1 MPLNDHGVEP
11 SGITRGRFGPGIEDL
26 VILPLVLAARTV
38 KWLCDATITVLVHI
52 LDYAFPVVLQ
62 LVRFPMFTLRIIG
75 DGIAALLK
83 GLAAWLP
90 MSGSRRE
97 LWRTYVSERWAW
109 LRSTIS
115 YEAFE
120 EALHHAF
127 EAGMAWVFR
136 HCRTLSPGSAM
147 LVTGG
152 ALLWLPVSFAI
163 ATTMHA
169 VLIAQATVLPAWM
182 QLLHPVATVIA
193 KTKLLVLPV
202 FPAAWP
208 QTRKHPVMQ
217 ALFDFYRYF
226 TSLHLV
232 QKTTHRYRQLG
243 VALARIADALRRAID
258 RSGVRHWLDR
268 PLAALE
274 RFAARLGHVL
284 GRGGQRLAEGLS
296 GAPLIGPLLN
306 RYADHYDTVE
316 QRHEEKLSDRM
327 SSMYERWSIKFTPE
341 YYEAKDQAL
350 PAQTPPAPPTAPRSE

>member
-1 MPLNDHGVEP
+1 MPLNNHGGETP
-11 SGITRGRFGPGIEDL
+11 GMTRGRFDPGVEDL
-26 VILPLVLAARTV
+26 IILPLVLAARAV
-38 KWLCDATITVLVHI
+38 KWLGNATITVLVHI

-62 LVRFPMFTLRIIG
+62 LLRFPMFTLRIIG
-75 DGIAALLK
+75 DGVAALLK

-97 LWRTYVSERWAW
+97 MWRITISEHWAR

-136 HCRTLSPGSAM
+136 RCRTLSPGRAM

-152 ALLWLPVSFAI
+152 AVLWLPVSFTI

-182 QLLHPVATVIA
+182 QLLHPVATIIA

-208 QTRKHPVMQ
+208 QTRKHPLMQ

-226 TSLHLV
+226 TKSPSRAENRPSLSAGGRSARG
-232 QKTTHRYRQLG
+232 HRGRACARDRSLRRPP
-243 VALARIADALRRAID
+243 LAR
-258 RSGVRHWLDR
+258 
-268 PLAALE
+268 
-274 RFAARLGHVL
+274 
-284 GRGGQRLAEGLS
+284 
-296 GAPLIGPLLN
+296 
-306 RYADHYDTVE
+306 
-316 QRHEEKLSDRM
+316 
-327 SSMYERWSIKFTPE
+327 
-341 YYEAKDQAL
+341 
-350 PAQTPPAPPTAPRSE
+350 PPTRGIRTLRGS